1 MNKYVIY
8 KRKSTDSDDKQ
19 VLSLDSQDQALKEYL
34 PKLIPDFNESDI
46 VADYEESKSAKSP
59 GRQKFNEMYD
69 MIEMDGRIEGLS
81 IKSPD
86 GIVQILPVD
95 VRCERTESNENT
107 PIEKLCTEDLLSL
120 HEDLDKYMDNLD
132 DDGSDDGESY
142 ANELDEIDPNPGPDF
157 NNELN

>member
-1 MNKYVIY
+1 MAFRTQIY
-8 KRKSTDSDDKQ
+8 SLRNELISAITKLMVEFAKRSKENTYQTD
-19 VLSLDSQDQALKEYL
+19 Y
-34 PKLIPDFNESDI
+34 I
-46 VADYEESKSAKSP
+46 
-59 GRQKFNEMYD
+59 EMYD

-86 GIVQILPVD
+86 GIVQILTVD